1 MPRTDFTGG
10 LVVVTGAS
18 SGLGRE
24 IALCLALRE
33 KANVVIAARR
43 RDRLEALKAE
53 IESRSPSRAHVVAI
67 DLGEADAPQTL
78 FREAT
83 ALGQVAA
90 LVNCAGI
97 TFYGRTLDA
106 SMAECMRIVAVNQVA
121 TMQATMLFLR
131 YFLDRGSGAILAVT
145 SVSGLVPTP
154 FQNVYSASKHAVQT
168 FMEGLSREYR
178 GRGVSICTFAAGSM
192 ATEMITNSGLDRRY
206 SPGSPVY
213 LSLGRSARHALSSLK
228 KGKVFSVPGWMY
240 KTVVVLARLAPRWFL
255 LWAVERF
262 YAPPVPEPGPARRA
276 ARTPR
281 DS

>member
-1 MPRTDFTGG
+1 MDFTGR

-24 IALCLALRE
+24 IALCLAQQE
-33 KANVVIAARR
+33 KANVVVAARR

-53 IESRSPSRAHVVAI
+53 IESRSSSRAHVIAL
-67 DLGEADAPQTL
+67 DLGDGEAPQRL
-78 FREAT
+78 FQEAT
-83 ALGQVAA
+83 ALGPVAA

-106 SMAECMRIVAVNQVA
+106 SMAECLRIIAVNQVA

-154 FQNVYSASKHAVQT
+154 YQNVYSASKHAVQT
-168 FMEGLSREYR
+168 FMEGLSREYK

-192 ATEMITNSGLDRRY
+192 ATEMVTKSGLDRRY
-206 SPGSPVY
+206 AAGSPVY
-213 LSLGRSARHALSSLK
+213 LNLAKTARYALSSFK
-228 KGKVFSVPGWMY
+228 KGRLFSVPGWMY
-240 KTVVVLARLAPRWFL
+240 KTAVVLARLAPRRFL

-262 YAPPVPEPGPARRA
+262 Y
-276 ARTPR
+276 TPR
-281 DS
+281 IPG

>member
-1 MPRTDFTGG
+1 MPRSNFTGR

-24 IALCLALRE
+24 IALRLAMDE
-33 KANVVIAARR
+33 KADVVIAARR

-53 IESRSPSRAHVVAI
+53 IETRSKSRAHVIGI
-67 DLGEADAPQTL
+67 DLGDAEAPQVL

-83 ALGQVAA
+83 ARGPVAA
-90 LVNCAGI
+90 LVNCAGV

-106 SMAECMRIVAVNQVA
+106 PMAECMRIVAVNQLA
-121 TMQATMLFLR
+121 TMQVTMLFLR

-145 SVSGLVPTP
+145 SVSGIVPNP

-192 ATEMITNSGLDRRY
+192 ATEMITNSGLDRRHAT
-206 SPGSPVY
+206 GSPVY
-213 LSLGRSARHALSSLK
+213 LSLSRSARHALSSLK
-228 KGKVFSVPGWMY
+228 KGKLFSVPGWMY
-240 KTVVVLARLAPRWFL
+240 KTVVVLARLVPRRFL

-262 YAPPVPEPGPARRA
+262 Y
-276 ARTPR
+276 TPR
-281 DS
+281 IPSDR

>member
-1 MPRTDFTGG
+1 MPRLNFTGR

-33 KANVVIAARR
+33 KADVVIAARR

-53 IESRSPSRAHVVAI
+53 IETRSGSHAHVIAI
-67 DLGEADAPQTL
+67 DLEDAEAPQRL

-83 ALGQVAA
+83 ALGPVAA

-106 SMAECMRIVAVNQVA
+106 SMAECLRIVTVNQVS
-121 TMQATMLFLR
+121 TMQATLLFLK
-131 YFLDRGSGAILAVT
+131 YFLEQGSGGILAVT
-145 SVSGLVPTP
+145 SVSGILSTP

-178 GRGVSICTFAAGSM
+178 GRGVSICTFTTA
-192 ATEMITNSGLDRRY
+192 GLDRRH
-206 SPGSPVY
+206 PTGSPVY
-213 LSLGRSARHALSSLK
+213 LSLVRSARYALSSFK
-228 KGKVFSVPGWMY
+228 KGKLFSVPGWLY
-240 KTVVVLARLAPRWFL
+240 KTAVVLARLMPRKFI
-255 LWAVERF
+255 LWAIERF
-262 YAPPVPEPGPARRA
+262 Y
-276 ARTPR
+276 TPR
-281 DS
+281 IPRPGASR

>member
-1 MPRTDFTGG
+1 LDFTGR

-24 IALCLALRE
+24 IALSLALRE
-33 KANVVIAARR
+33 KAHVVVAARR

-53 IESRSPSRAHVVAI
+53 IESRSGSHAHVIAV
-67 DLGEADAPQTL
+67 DLGEAEGPQIL

-83 ALGQVAA
+83 ARGEVGA

-106 SMAECMRIVAVNQVA
+106 PMATCMQIVAVNQVA

-131 YFLDRGSGAILAVT
+131 YFLDRGSGGILSVT
-145 SVSGLVPTP
+145 SVSGLLPTP
-154 FQNVYSASKHAVQT
+154 YQTVYSASKHAVQI

-192 ATEMITNSGLDRRY
+192 ATEMITGAGLDRKY
-206 SPGSPVY
+206 ATGSRVY
-213 LSLGRSARHALSSLK
+213 LDLAKTARYALSSFK
-228 KGKVFSVPGWMY
+228 KGKLFCVPGILY
-240 KTVVVLARLAPRWFL
+240 KTIVVLSRLLPRRL
-255 LWAVERF
+255 VLSAVGHI
-262 YAPPVPEPGPARRA
+262 YA
-276 ARTPR
+276 PR
-281 DS
+281 DSRRR